1 VKTHTLTVFLSLP
14 NETSILVVK
23 EQVLSAFKDDVF
35 KGIHNVPRIMSL
47 DDFVLSREV
56 QDRGNGTTSYE
67 ALTND
72 RLLRDVVG
80 NWAVLFIQFK
90 DESGA
95 HNVTV
100 SGQISETSSI
110 SGEMQPVEVTIPSID
125 DDDVPCTPSAGI
137 ESAMNIDGSFE
148 ESSVRKGKRKA
159 LD

>member
-1 VKTHTLTVFLSLP
+1 VKTHTLTVFLALP
-14 NETSILVVK
+14 NETTILVVK

-35 KGIHNVPRIMSL
+35 KGIHNVPRILCL

-56 QDRGNGTTSYE
+56 KERGNGTTSYE

-72 RLLRDVVG
+72 QLLRDVVG

-90 DESGA
+90 DESGE
-95 HNVTV
+95 
-100 SGQISETSSI
+100 IR
-110 SGEMQPVEVTIPSID
+110 PVEVTVPSLIDD
-125 DDDVPCTPSAGI
+125 DDDVPCTPSTGI
-137 ESAMNIDGSFE
+137 NFAMDATMDADATFE